1 MKCNEREVKAMEET
15 IFQKSKKDACEFAEI
30 LAKVPER
37 KKDRVMG
44 FIEGVVA
51 CTSMD
56 EDKTA

>member
-1 MKCNEREVKAMEET
+1 MKCNEREVKTMEET
-15 IFQKSKKDACEFAEI
+15 KFQKSKKDACEFAEI

-37 KKDRVMG
+37 KKDRVIG

-56 EDKTA
+56 EDKTT

>member
-1 MKCNEREVKAMEET
+1 MEET
-15 IFQKSKKDACEFAEI
+15 KFQKSKKDACEFAEI

-51 CTSMD
+51 CASMD
-56 EDKTA
+56 EDKTAQKRGEKR

>member
-1 MKCNEREVKAMEET
+1 MEET
-15 IFQKSKKDACEFAEI
+15 KFQKSKKDACEFAEI